1 MDRASRRR
9 VWVKIC
15 GVTTVFDALFVR
27 DAGADAIGL
36 NFAPASPRRVTV
48 RLAREIRS
56 ALGADFPLIGVFVN
70 ASLSELLAT
79 HRDAALDEI
88 QLHGREPASLLDEL
102 KQRGLSS
109 YKALRI
115 AEEKD
120 VALADSYPGEKILV
134 DAKVKGIMGGSGQRF
149 DWALVTELSRRRKMI
164 LAGGLTPE
172 NVADA
177 VEQVLPFGV
186 DTASGVES
194 SPGVKDQG
202 LVAEFVRRA
211 KGN

>member
-134 DAKVKGIMGGSGQRF
+134 
-149 DWALVTELSRRRKMI
+149 TELSRRRKMI